1 MLQHSAEQQHSGRAA
16 RPGDDAAAAAQQQD
30 GAADGRRQDDAGHMG
45 LKHEQDDH
53 RDEGQQRDDE
63 FPHDALIEP
72 LACRDAPPGGGVQ
85 LFQMGRFRGQMG
97 REQYHLKLCDL
108 RYLNG
113 KADAQPAAAAVEG
126 RTEQHRDEH
135 HDADDIARPDH
146 PAQKAVVDAGEE
158 QHDRETQ
165 TQAEHLRLDV
175 VEAVAHPQVARGV
188 AGTEQHDESEH
199 DDDCQRRQ
207 PVDEHLRPG
216 AGARQDGKGLRL
228 FSPDGRHPHS
238 LLIGSRLSW
247 PAPPARSAQGPALP
261 GLQKYKRYSPGQSP
275 AFPASG
281 GAARCRTAAA
291 ARRRL
296 SRR

>member
-1 MLQHSAEQQHSGRAA
+1 MLQHGAEQQHSGRAA

-72 LACRDAPPGGGVQ
+72 LACRDASPGGGVQ

-97 REQYHLKLCDL
+97 REQYHLELCDL

-126 RTEQHRDEH
+126 RTEQHCDEH

-216 AGARQDGKGLRL
+216 AGA
-228 FSPDGRHPHS
+228 
-238 LLIGSRLSW
+238 
-247 PAPPARSAQGPALP
+247 
-261 GLQKYKRYSPGQSP
+261 
-275 AFPASG
+275 
-281 GAARCRTAAA
+281 
-291 ARRRL
+291 
-296 SRR
+296 

>member
-1 MLQHSAEQQHSGRAA
+1 MLQHGAEQQHSGRAA
-16 RPGDDAAAAAQQQD
+16 RPGDDATAAAQQQD
-30 GAADGRRQDDAGHMG
+30 GAHDGRGQHDAGHVG
-45 LKHEQDDH
+45 LQHQQRQH
-53 RDEGQQRDDE
+53 QQQGQQRNDE
-63 FPHDALIEP
+63 LPHQALVEPDAGRHP
-72 LACRDAPPGGGVQ
+72 AVGAGVQ
-85 LFQMGRFRGQMG
+85 LFQPGGLGGQMG
-97 REQYHLKLCDL
+97 REQYHLELCDL

-126 RTEQHRDEH
+126 RTEQHCDEH

-175 VEAVAHPQVARGV
+175 VKAVAHPQVARGV

-228 FSPDGRHPHS
+228 FSPDG
-238 LLIGSRLSW
+238 
-247 PAPPARSAQGPALP
+247 
-261 GLQKYKRYSPGQSP
+261 K
-275 AFPASG
+275 
-281 GAARCRTAAA
+281 
-291 ARRRL
+291 RL
-296 SRR
+296 SRKGKCNRRTQGKRYDALGAEDE

>member
-1 MLQHSAEQQHSGRAA
+1 
-16 RPGDDAAAAAQQQD
+16 
-30 GAADGRRQDDAGHMG
+30 MG

-97 REQYHLKLCDL
+97 REQYHLELCDL

-175 VEAVAHPQVARGV
+175 VKAVAHP
-188 AGTEQHDESEH
+188 
-199 DDDCQRRQ
+199 
-207 PVDEHLRPG
+207 
-216 AGARQDGKGLRL
+216 
-228 FSPDGRHPHS
+228 
-238 LLIGSRLSW
+238 
-247 PAPPARSAQGPALP
+247 
-261 GLQKYKRYSPGQSP
+261 
-275 AFPASG
+275 
-281 GAARCRTAAA
+281 
-291 ARRRL
+291 
-296 SRR
+296 